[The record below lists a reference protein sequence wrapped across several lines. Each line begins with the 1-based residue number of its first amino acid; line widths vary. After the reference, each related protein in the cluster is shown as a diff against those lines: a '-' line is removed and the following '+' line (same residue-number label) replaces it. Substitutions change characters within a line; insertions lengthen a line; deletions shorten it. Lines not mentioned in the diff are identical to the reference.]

1 MAVADSRQ
9 TGATSPCSPS
19 PETGRVDARR
29 SRPGEPSEKDV
40 RPKTAENIM
49 SMNQNGFN
57 NEHHISQF
65 DGMGDGPTTV
75 FLACGDLRGWE
86 TRILMRLH
94 VDQPHRFPVHIEH
107 GFAHVVIGDEVAY
120 GPVVL
125 DETDDEGTR
134 TVVVYMGRRVPP
146 WVVSPTPQ
154 QHGWEYCTSLP
165 DRTNLYMVEVDMLL
179 LDFNDLHVRGWTKTV
194 WFPTFTPRPMQ
205 RVGVRLGDGEGP
217 TVPVRVLEV
226 GGDLIVDGDPT
237 PFVIASSTQPASPE
251 LLEQFKWAEE
261 GWVHGKRAAWRG
273 LHEMSE
279 VVEAHVGV
287 VLGHALVTE
296 VTLHQPGQ
304 LADHVL
310 PLLPRDVRTAIEFAT
325 NDGRDGRTPNTP
337 TR

>member
-1 MAVADSRQ
+1 MPN
-9 TGATSPCSPS
+9 TCEPTSPQSPNYTPRQPS
-19 PETGRVDARR
+19 PQ
-29 SRPGEPSEKDV
+29 P
-40 RPKTAENIM
+40 N
-49 SMNQNGFN
+49 
-57 NEHHISQF
+57 SQPDNAKATCF
-65 DGMGDGPTTV
+65 AV
-75 FLACGDLRGWE
+75 FGDLRGWDA
-86 TRILMRLH
+86 RFVLRL
-94 VDQPHRFPVHIEH
+94 DADRPQQFPAHIAH
-107 GFAHVVIGDEVAY
+107 GFAHVIIGKDAVY

-125 DETDDEGTR
+125 DETDDDGCR
-134 TVVVYMGRRVPP
+134 TVVVYLGRRIPP
-146 WVVSPTPQ
+146 WVGSPMLQ
-154 QHGWEYCTSLP
+154 QQGWEFYDTLP

-194 WFPTFTPRPMQ
+194 WFPSFTPRPMQ

-237 PFVIASSTQPASPE
+237 PFVIASSTQPVSPE

-261 GWVHGKRAAWRG
+261 AWVHGKRAAWRG
-273 LHEMSE
+273 LHDMAA
-279 VVEAHVGV
+279 VVETHVGV

-310 PLLPRDVRTAIEFAT
+310 PLLPRDVRMAIEFAT
-325 NDGRDGRTPNTP
+325 NDGHDGQTPNTP